1 MFARLGKKEIISVW
15 TIVFLLGIAAA
26 AWGGRRARIIMRDA
40 CAVQADAFAAALDPE
55 QLEALEGGRARSD
68 SPGYSPLE
76 TRLARLQAADT
87 RVRWVF
93 LLRSGGSPGRYIFLA
108 GSAKGASPGILRPGD
123 DYGEAG
129 RSPAL
134 ARTAQTGLASADGP
148 IGGRSETVFVG
159 YSATGGPAGEILGV
173 EMGIYDWTGRLLG
186 EMFPFALYAWLLFGL
201 PFGIVLAVR
210 DTERQRDAVHNL
222 SEAMEQ
228 NSSAVQIVDMSS
240 RIEYVNAGL
249 CRQSGYERRE
259 LIGHSWRDYSAEQV
273 DPSVFADMVAT
284 VRAGRTWHGEWIN
297 KRKNGELYPVR
308 GVVTPVKRR
317 DGSLSC
323 FVTVF
328 DDMTPIKRNE
338 EMLRAA
344 VERAEAGDRT
354 KALFLATMSHEV
366 RTPLNGIVG
375 FTSLLL
381 DTPLSAE
388 QREYVQTIQ
397 MSGEALIQLT
407 NDILVF
413 TRIESGT
420 LKLEV
425 QQAGPRAAVED
436 TLDLFGVIAAKKGIE
451 LVHWIDDNV
460 PAAVQVDD
468 ARLRQILGNL
478 VSNAVKFTTKGVVEV
493 TLRAEREGDP
503 SAGRWKLLFAVR
515 DTGIG
520 IAPEN
525 HYRLFKPFS
534 QVDGSITRPHTGTG
548 LGLAISRNL
557 VQMMGGD
564 IRIDS
569 ALGQGSLFS
578 FAVPV
583 EAVAGMTRNVPDLSF
598 LRVALC
604 AAPGPFRDEFSRL
617 AQCWQLPLI
626 VDISPAALAG
636 ESCEIAFVELTL
648 ERAAQFAAKPAGELP
663 WPPEKAFAIVPMG
676 LENNVRSALRTHFCQ
691 LLNKPLHHDA
701 LMGLLTGIKPADGLG
716 KPIPRNFGLN
726 VLIVEDNLVN
736 QRLVQK
742 LLLNLGCKATVA
754 GNGLVG
760 VEMLTRA
767 KPPFDLV
774 LMDLHMPELDGL
786 GAISRIRSWEEG
798 TAILP
803 TWIAVV
809 TADARPEQKEKAFAA
824 GANDY
829 LVKPVSLTEL
839 AAGLRRYVDKRRQW
853 PAA

>member
-1 MFARLGKKEIISVW
+1 MFARLGKKEIIAVW
-15 TIVFLLGIAAA
+15 TIILLLGIAAA
-26 AWGGRRARIIMRDA
+26 GWGARRARITMREQ
-40 CAVQADAFAAALDPE
+40 CAVQADAFAAALDLE
-55 QLEALEGGRARSD
+55 QLEALEGGRGRPD
-68 SPGYSPLE
+68 DPGFRPLE

-93 LLRSGGSPGRYIFLA
+93 LLRPGGLPGKFIILA
-108 GSAKGASPGILRPGD
+108 GSAMAPSPGALKPGD
-123 DYGEAG
+123 DYGGAA
-129 RSPAL
+129 RSAAL
-134 ARTAQTGLASADGP
+134 MHTAQTGLATADGP
-148 IGGRSETVFVG
+148 IGGRSETLFIG

-173 EMGIYDWTGRLLG
+173 EMGIYDWTERLWG

-201 PFGIVLAVR
+201 PFGLVLVIR
-210 DTERQRDAVHNL
+210 DTERQKDAVRNL

-228 NSSAVQIVDMSS
+228 NHSAVMIVDLSA

-249 CRQSGYERRE
+249 CRQFGYERRE
-259 LIGHSWRDYSAEQV
+259 LIGRNWRDYQAEQV
-273 DPSVFADMVAT
+273 NLAIFSEMVAT
-284 VRAGRTWHGEWIN
+284 VRSGRTWHGEWTN
-297 KRKNGELYPVR
+297 KRKNGELYPAR

-344 VERAEAGDRT
+344 VERAEVGDRT

-381 DTPLSAE
+381 DTTLTAE

-425 QQAGPRAAVED
+425 QQANPRAAVED
-436 TLDLFGVIAAKKGIE
+436 TLDLFGVTAAKKGIE
-451 LVHWIDDNV
+451 LLHWIDDDV
-460 PAAVQVDD
+460 PAVVQVDD

-478 VSNAVKFTTKGVVEV
+478 VSNAVKFTSKGVVEV
-493 TLRAEREGDP
+493 TLRAEREGDAA
-503 SAGRWKLLFAVR
+503 AGRWKLFFAVR

-525 HYRLFKPFS
+525 HGRLFKPFS
-534 QVDGSITRPHTGTG
+534 QVDASITRPHTGTG

-557 VQMMGGD
+557 VQMMGGE

-569 ALGQGSLFS
+569 ALGKGALFS
-578 FAVPV
+578 FTVPV
-583 EAVAGMTRNVPDLSF
+583 EAVPAMTRSVPDLAS

-604 AAPGPFRDEFSRL
+604 ASPGPFRDEFLRL

-626 VDISPAALAG
+626 VDSSPAGLAG
-636 ESCEIAFVELTL
+636 ESCEIAFVELSL
-648 ERAAQFAAKPAGELP
+648 EQAAQFAAKPAGELP
-663 WPPEKAFAIVPMG
+663 WPPEKAFAILPMG
-676 LENNVRSALRTHFCQ
+676 LENNVRSTLRTHFCQ

-701 LMGLLTGIKPADGLG
+701 LMGLLTGIKPADGSG
-716 KPIPRNFGLN
+716 KPIQRNFGLN

-754 GNGLVG
+754 GNGLIGMDV
-760 VEMLTRA
+760 LSRA
-767 KPPFDLV
+767 RPPFDLV

-786 GAISRIRSWEEG
+786 GAIDRIRSREEG
-798 TAILP
+798 IGAPPI
-803 TWIAVV
+803 WITVV
-809 TADARPEQKEKAFAA
+809 TADARPEQRVKALAV

-839 AAGLRRYVDKRRQW
+839 ATALRRCVDKRRQW
-853 PAA
+853 PAG